1 MKYIKMQLEK
11 MYVKFIICILLFVG
25 LSFAGYYVDINIQN
39 SSFSNTFSFS
49 KEFTETL
56 AVMVIGAIITIITI
70 TFSSILVVMT
80 LYSGQFSPRTLS
92 DFLQRKVPVNVLA
105 FFIGMSAYTL
115 LSLML
120 INRHVVDIYPLT
132 TLMMMI
138 FFALGLS
145 IFAYYIQYVSKAV
158 RVNVYMDELV
168 KDSVKRIEAYKK
180 NIDENERIT
189 LLKDIDFEI
198 KDTKEYH
205 SPVSGYFVDLNYD
218 KLLAYLKEENA
229 YMSVSI
235 PFNEHIFE
243 DDIIFEYKGK
253 KESFNFDA
261 EKLKE
266 FFVIGNEPQNH
277 EEYLNKTQKLIE
289 IAVRALSPGVNDPVT
304 AMNCIDQL
312 GFILMKLSDGFDSLV
327 YKDDEDEPR
336 LKLRT
341 ISFEDLL
348 YDHFSQIYL
357 YGYKDLK
364 VLASMIRALTRISSD
379 SNYMMKDAIWNF
391 FLYIMK
397 DTDFDKLH
405 VYDRK
410 LLITEIK
417 DLAHKANKLE
427 AFKKWIKKDEN

>member
-1 MKYIKMQLEK
+1 MQLEK
-11 MYVKFIICILLFVG
+11 MYVKFVLYIILFVG
-25 LSFAGYYVDINIQN
+25 LSLVGYHVDISVQS
-39 SSFSNTFSFS
+39 SSFAQIFSFT
-49 KEFTETL
+49 KNFTETL
-56 AVMVIGAIITIITI
+56 AVMAIGAVITIITI

-105 FFIGMSAYTL
+105 FFIGLSAYTL

-120 INRHVVDIYPLT
+120 INRNVFYIYPLT
-132 TLMMMI
+132 TLIMMV
-138 FFALGLS
+138 FFATGLA

-168 KDSVKRIEAYKK
+168 KDSVKKIEAYKK
-180 NIDENERIT
+180 NIDENPSIT

-198 KDTKEYH
+198 KDTYDYH

-218 KLLAYLKEENA
+218 KLLKFLKEEDA
-229 YMSVSI
+229 YLSISI

-253 KESFNFDA
+253 KKSFELDE

-266 FFVIGNEPQNH
+266 FFVIGKEPQNH

-357 YGYKDLK
+357 YGHKDLK
-364 VLASMIRALTRISSD
+364 VLAAIIKALSRISSD
-379 SNYMMKDAIWNF
+379 SDYMMKNAIWNF

-397 DTDFDKLH
+397 DTDIHDLH
-405 VYDRK
+405 PYDQK
-410 LLITEIK
+410 LLNIEIK
-417 DLAHKANKLE
+417 DLAHKANKVE
-427 AFKKWIKKDEN
+427 AYKTWMKEENK

>member
-11 MYVKFIICILLFVG
+11 MYVRFVIYIILFVG
-25 LSFAGYYVDINIQN
+25 LSFVGYYVDINIQN
-39 SSFSNTFSFS
+39 SNFSSTLSFS

-56 AVMVIGAIITIITI
+56 AVMAVGAIITIITI

-105 FFIGMSAYTL
+105 FFIGISAYTL
-115 LSLML
+115 LSLMF
-120 INRHVVDIYPLT
+120 INRDVVDVYPLT

-168 KDSVKRIEAYKK
+168 KDSVKKIEAYKK

-198 KDTKEYH
+198 KDTTEFH

-229 YMSVSI
+229 YVSVSI

-253 KESFNFDA
+253 KKSFDFDS

-364 VLASMIRALTRISSD
+364 VLASMIKALARISSD
-379 SNYMMKDAIWNF
+379 SDHMMKDAIWNF

-405 VYDRK
+405 PYDKK
-410 LLITEIK
+410 LLNTEIK
-417 DLAHKANKLE
+417 DLAHKANKLD
-427 AFKKWIKKDEN
+427 AYKKWMKKDNE

>member
-1 MKYIKMQLEK
+1 MIKYIKMQLEK
-11 MYVKFIICILLFVG
+11 MYVRFVLYIMLFFG
-25 LSFAGYYVDINIQN
+25 LSLVGYYVDINIQN
-39 SSFSNTFSFS
+39 SSFAKALSFT

-56 AVMVIGAIITIITI
+56 AVMAIGAIITIITI
-70 TFSSILVVMT
+70 TFSSVIVVMT

-105 FFIGMSAYTL
+105 YFIGISAYTL
-115 LSLML
+115 LSLMF
-120 INRHVVDIYPLT
+120 INRGVVDVYPLT
-132 TLMMMI
+132 TLLIMI
-138 FFALGLS
+138 FFGLGLS

-158 RVNVYMDELV
+158 MVNVYMDELV
-168 KDSVKRIEAYKK
+168 KDSVKKIEVLKRK
-180 NIDENERIT
+180 IDENPRIN
-189 LLKDIDFEI
+189 LSKDVKFELKGTTEF
-198 KDTKEYH
+198 H
-205 SPVSGYFVDLNYD
+205 SPVSGYFIDLNYD

-229 YMSVSI
+229 YLSVSI

-253 KESFNFDA
+253 KKSFDFDS
-261 EKLKE
+261 EKLKQ

-336 LKLRT
+336 LKLRR

-357 YGYKDLK
+357 YGYRDLK
-364 VLASMIRALTRISSD
+364 VLASMIRALTRISCESD
-379 SNYMMKDAIWNF
+379 HMMKDALWNF

-397 DTDFDKLH
+397 DTDISKLH
-405 VYDRK
+405 PYDKK
-410 LLITEIK
+410 LLNTEIK
-417 DLAHKANKLE
+417 DLAYKANKVE
-427 AFKKWIKKDEN
+427 AYKDWIRKDN

>member
-1 MKYIKMQLEK
+1 MQLEK
-11 MYVKFIICILLFVG
+11 MYVKFILYIILFIGMSFV
-25 LSFAGYYVDINIQN
+25 GYYVDINIQD
-39 SSFSNTFSFS
+39 SGFAQTFNFS
-49 KEFTETL
+49 KNFTETL
-56 AVMVIGAIITIITI
+56 AVMAIGAIITIITI

-115 LSLML
+115 LSLMQ
-120 INRHVVDIYPLT
+120 INRNTVDIYPLT
-132 TLMMMI
+132 TLIMMI
-138 FFALGLS
+138 FFALGLA

-168 KDSVKRIEAYKK
+168 KDSVKKIEAYKK
-180 NIDENERIT
+180 NIDENPRIT

-198 KDTKEYH
+198 KDTNEFH

-218 KLLAYLKEENA
+218 KLLAFLKEEDA
-229 YMSVSI
+229 YLSVSI

-253 KESFNFDA
+253 KKSFDLDE

-266 FFVIGNEPQNH
+266 FFVIGKEPQNH

-304 AMNCIDQL
+304 AINCIDQL

-341 ISFEDLL
+341 ISFEDLM

-357 YGYKDLK
+357 YGHKDLK
-364 VLASMIRALTRISSD
+364 VLAAIIKALSRISSD
-379 SNYMMKDAIWNF
+379 SDYMMKEAIWNF

-397 DTDFDKLH
+397 DTSINELH
-405 VYDRK
+405 PYDRK
-410 LLITEIK
+410 LLNIEIK
-417 DLAHKANKLE
+417 DLAHKALKMD
-427 AFKKWIKKDEN
+427 AYKKWMENVDK

>member
-1 MKYIKMQLEK
+1 MQLEK
-11 MYVKFIICILLFVG
+11 MYVKFIIYILLFVG
-25 LSFAGYYVDINIQN
+25 LALVGYYVDINIQ
-39 SSFSNTFSFS
+39 SSKFAASLSFT

-56 AVMVIGAIITIITI
+56 AVMAIGAVITIITI

-115 LSLML
+115 LALML
-120 INRHVVDIYPLT
+120 INREVVDVYPLI

-168 KDSVKRIEAYKK
+168 KDSVKKIEAYKK
-180 NIDENERIT
+180 NIDENPKIS
-189 LLKDIDFEI
+189 LLKDVDFEI
-198 KDTKEYH
+198 KDTTEFH

-218 KLLAYLKEENA
+218 KLLAFLKEENA
-229 YMSVSI
+229 YLSVSI

-253 KESFNFDA
+253 KKSFDFDA
-261 EKLKE
+261 EKLNE
-266 FFVIGNEPQNH
+266 FFVFGNEPQNH

-327 YKDDEDEPR
+327 YKDEADEPR

-364 VLASMIRALTRISSD
+364 VLASMIRALTRISTDSD
-379 SNYMMKDAIWNF
+379 YMMKQTIWNF

-397 DTDFDKLH
+397 DTDISKLH
-405 VYDRK
+405 PYDRK
-410 LLITEIK
+410 LLNTEIK
-417 DLAHKANKLE
+417 DLAYKANKVE
-427 AFKKWIKKDEN
+427 DYKSWIKKENE

>member
-1 MKYIKMQLEK
+1 MQLEK
-11 MYVKFIICILLFVG
+11 MYVKFIFYILLFVG
-25 LSFAGYYVDINIQN
+25 LSFVGYYVDINIQN
-39 SSFSNTFSFS
+39 SNFSHTLSFSR
-49 KEFTETL
+49 EFTETL
-56 AVMVIGAIITIITI
+56 AVMAIGAIITIITI

-105 FFIGMSAYTL
+105 FFIGISAYTL
-115 LSLML
+115 LSLMF
-120 INRHVVDIYPLT
+120 INRNVVDVYPLT

-145 IFAYYIQYVSKAV
+145 IFAYYIQYVAKAV

-168 KDSVKRIEAYKK
+168 KDSVKKIEAYKK

-198 KDTKEYH
+198 KDAHEFH

-218 KLLAYLKEENA
+218 KLLTYLKEENA
-229 YMSVSI
+229 YISISI

-243 DDIIFEYKGK
+243 DDIIFEYQGK
-253 KESFNFDA
+253 KKSFDLDA
-261 EKLKE
+261 EKFKE

-364 VLASMIRALTRISSD
+364 VLAAMIRALTRISSD
-379 SNYMMKDAIWNF
+379 SDHMMKDAIWNF

-397 DTDFDKLH
+397 DTEIDKLH
-405 VYDRK
+405 PYDRK
-410 LLITEIK
+410 LLNIEIK
-417 DLAHKANKLE
+417 DLAHKANKLD
-427 AFKKWIKKDEN
+427 AYKVWIKKENK

>member
-1 MKYIKMQLEK
+1 MQLEK

>member
-1 MKYIKMQLEK
+1 MQLEK
-11 MYVKFIICILLFVG
+11 MYVKFIIYILLFVG
-25 LSFAGYYVDINIQN
+25 LALVGYYVDINIQ
-39 SSFSNTFSFS
+39 SSKFAMSLSFT

-56 AVMVIGAIITIITI
+56 AVMAIGAVITIITI

-115 LSLML
+115 LALML
-120 INRHVVDIYPLT
+120 INREVVDIYPLT

-168 KDSVKRIEAYKK
+168 KDSVKKIEAYKK
-180 NIDENERIT
+180 NIDENPKIS
-189 LLKDIDFEI
+189 LLKDVDFEI
-198 KDTKEYH
+198 KDTTEFH

-218 KLLAYLKEENA
+218 KLLAFLKEQNA
-229 YMSVSI
+229 YLSVSI

-253 KESFNFDA
+253 KKSFDLDA

-327 YKDDEDEPR
+327 YKDEADEPR

-364 VLASMIRALTRISSD
+364 VLASMVRALTRISTDSD
-379 SNYMMKDAIWNF
+379 YMMKQSIWNF

-397 DTDFDKLH
+397 DTDISKLH
-405 VYDRK
+405 PYDRK
-410 LLITEIK
+410 LLNTEIK
-417 DLAHKANKLE
+417 DLAYKANKVE
-427 AFKKWIKKDEN
+427 DYKSWIKKENK